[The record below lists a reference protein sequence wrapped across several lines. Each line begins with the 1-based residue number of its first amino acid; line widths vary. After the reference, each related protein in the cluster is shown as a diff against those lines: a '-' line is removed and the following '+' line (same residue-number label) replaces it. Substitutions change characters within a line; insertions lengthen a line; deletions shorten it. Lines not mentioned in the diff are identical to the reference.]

1 MTNIAA
7 PAGTPFALCAPH
19 SATDIAERLGLD
31 FGLVHKER
39 QKKPDAEPEVT
50 FVGDVSGRVRGGESL
65 VPHWE
70 LCRAHPSNSVV
81 GRARVRTVQV
91 AIIVDDIIDTANT
104 IITAADVL
112 VKNGAT
118 KVYAIITHGQ
128 LSGNAIEMLGSSVL
142 EAVIVSNSI
151 PQEENLK
158 ALPKLRT
165 FDIAPTFAEAI
176 RRIHNGESVSF
187 LFGHIPMD

>member
-1 MTNIAA
+1 MLATSVVAYA
-7 PAGTPFALCAPH
+7 RE
-19 SATDIAERLGLD
+19 SAVPQRASYQAHM
-31 FGLVHKER
+31 FNSSWAV
-39 QKKPDAEPEVT
+39 
-50 FVGDVSGRVRGGESL
+50 RVR
-65 VPHWE
+65 
-70 LCRAHPSNSVV
+70 A
-81 GRARVRTVQV
+81 VQV

-128 LSGNAIEMLGSSVL
+128 LSGNAIEMLASSVL